1 MSCISHGAVFSSSPE
16 HEADL
21 AQIDVILAERAQQLT
36 RTRKGRVWKYEAG
49 GVLLAVRVE
58 LVEKV
63 LVDCEDDLLSLG
75 LLPEP
80 GHYRVG
86 FWAGHCS
93 EDADREIKALI
104 DAVAVAIGGTP
115 TGPHHC
121 Y

>member
-1 MSCISHGAVFSSSPE
+1 MSCISYGAVFSSSPE

-21 AQIDVILAERAQQLT
+21 AQIDVILAEHAQELI
-36 RTRKGRVWKYEAG
+36 RTRKGRVWRYKAG
-49 GVLLAVRVE
+49 SVWLDVCVE

-63 LVDCEDDLLSLG
+63 LWDCEDDLLSLN

-86 FWAGHCS
+86 FWAGYCS

-104 DAVAVAIGGTP
+104 DAVATAIGGTP

-121 Y
+121 S